1 MPPST
6 DDPDSDP
13 VHYSTVAKSGPSFG
27 KGGQGGPAGAAVS
40 VADMTTH
47 PFWLAGTAATGDTE
61 MTVLN
66 PYTGEAAGT
75 VSVPTPEQVEEAV
88 AAAHA
93 VAAEAAAL
101 PAHVRASALD
111 HIQRR
116 IGERAEEIAQV
127 ITAESGKP
135 IKWARAEAGR
145 AVSVFR
151 WAAEEARRDSGELQ
165 RLDTD
170 AGGVGRMALIRRVPK
185 GPILGISP
193 FNFPINLVAHKIA
206 PAIAVGAPIILKPA
220 PATPMTALIL
230 GEIIA
235 ETDLP
240 RGMVSVLPMPN
251 ESAASLIVDERL
263 PVVSFT
269 GGAFGWEIQRRA
281 PHKHVT
287 LELGGNAAAV
297 VLDDADLEHAAERI
311 ALFGNNQAG
320 QVCIGVQRVV
330 VTDAVHD
337 DFVARLVAEVETLG
351 TGDPADPKTDVGPLI
366 DEASAERVVSWVEEA
381 VAGGA
386 RVLTGGAR
394 DGVTVA
400 PTVVADAPADAK
412 VVRQEVFGPV
422 LVVQRVADT
431 DAAFAAVNDSD
442 YGLQAGVFTRDL
454 PTAFR
459 AHRELEVG
467 GVVIGDVPTFRA
479 DQMPYGGVKGS
490 GVGKEGVRAAMTDLT
505 DERVMVLTG
514 IDL

>member
-1 MPPST
+1 MS
-6 DDPDSDP
+6 
-13 VHYSTVAKSGPSFG
+13 
-27 KGGQGGPAGAAVS
+27 
-40 VADMTTH
+40 TH
-47 PFWLAGTAATGDTE
+47 PFWLAGTAATGDSE
-61 MTVLN
+61 LTVVN
-66 PYTGEAAGT
+66 PYTGQVAGR
-75 VSVPTPEQVEEAV
+75 VSVPTADQVEQAV
-88 AAAHA
+88 AAAHT
-93 VAAEAAAL
+93 AAAQAAAL
-101 PAHVRASALD
+101 PAHAKAAALD
-111 HIQRR
+111 HISRR
-116 IGERAEEIAQV
+116 IGERAEEIAQT

-135 IKWARAEAGR
+135 IKWARVEAAR

-170 AGGVGRMALIRRVPK
+170 AGGTGRMALVRRVPH
-185 GPILGISP
+185 GPVLGISP
-193 FNFPINLVAHKIA
+193 FNFPLNLVAHKIA

-220 PATPMTALIL
+220 PATPMTALLL

-240 RGMVSVLPMPN
+240 AGTVSVLPMPN
-251 ESAASLIVDERL
+251 DLAGRLIDDARL
-263 PVVSFT
+263 PVISFT
-269 GGAFGWEIQRRA
+269 GGAFGWEIQKRA

-297 VLDDADLEHAAERI
+297 VLDDADLDWASSRV

-330 VTDAVHD
+330 VTDAVYD
-337 DFVARLVAEVETLG
+337 GFVARLVEKVEALG
-351 TGDPADPKTDVGPLI
+351 TGDPADEGTDVGPLVN
-366 DEASAERVVSWVEEA
+366 EAAAVRVQEWVEEA

-386 RVLTGGAR
+386 ELLTGGTR

-400 PTVVADAPADAK
+400 PTVLAEAPADSR
-412 VVRQEVFGPV
+412 VMRQEVFGPV
-422 LVVQRVADT
+422 LVLQRVADT

-442 YGLQAGVFTRDL
+442 FGLQAGVFTRDL

-467 GVVIGDVPTFRA
+467 GVIIGDVPTFRA

-490 GVGKEGVRAAMTDLT
+490 GVGREGVRAAMTDLT
-505 DERVMVLTG
+505 YERVLVLTG
-514 IDL
+514 ISL

>member
-1 MPPST
+1 MSST
-6 DDPDSDP
+6 CVRNGSR
-13 VHYSTVAKSGPSFG
+13 YSIVAKVVPGFG
-27 KGGQGGPAGAAVS
+27 DGGQGGAEPWGSS
-40 VADMTTH
+40 VANMTAH
-47 PFWLAGTAATGDTE
+47 PFWSAGTAATGDTE
-61 MTVLN
+61 MTILN
-66 PYTGEAAGT
+66 PYTGEAVGT

-93 VAAEAAAL
+93 VAVEAAAL

-111 HIQRR
+111 HVCGRMA
-116 IGERAEEIAQV
+116 ERAEEIAQV
-127 ITAESGKP
+127 ITAESGKA
-135 IKWARAEAGR
+135 IKWARAEVGR

-151 WAAEEARRDSGELQ
+151 WAAEESRRDSGELQ

-185 GPILGISP
+185 GPVLGISP
-193 FNFPINLVAHKIA
+193 FNFPLNLVAHKIG

-220 PATPMTALIL
+220 PATPMTALLL

-251 ESAASLIVDERL
+251 DSAAALITDDRL

-269 GGAFGWEIQRRA
+269 GGAFGWEIQRRV
-281 PHKHVT
+281 PHKHLI

-297 VLDDADLEHAAERI
+297 VLDDADLDRAARRV
-311 ALFGNNQAG
+311 ALFGNSQAG

-330 VTDAVHD
+330 VTETVYD
-337 DFVARLVAEVETLG
+337 DFVPRLVAQVEALG
-351 TGDPADPKTDVGPLI
+351 TGDPADPGTDVGPMI
-366 DEASAERVVSWVEEA
+366 DEAAAERVLSWVDEA
-381 VAGGA
+381 VEAGA

-394 DGVTVA
+394 DGVTMA
-400 PTVVADAPADAK
+400 PTVLVDVPSEAR

-467 GVVIGDVPTFRA
+467 GVIIGDVPTFRA

-490 GVGKEGVRAAMTDLT
+490 GVGKEGVRAAMTDLSE
-505 DERVMVLTG
+505 ERVMVLTG

>member
-1 MPPST
+1 MST
-6 DDPDSDP
+6 R
-13 VHYSTVAKSGPSFG
+13 
-27 KGGQGGPAGAAVS
+27 
-40 VADMTTH
+40 

-61 MTVLN
+61 ITVVN
-66 PYTGEAAGT
+66 PYTGEDAGT
-75 VSVPTPEQVEEAV
+75 VSVPTAEQIEEAV

-101 PAHVRASALD
+101 PAHVRADALD
-111 HIQRR
+111 HVSRR
-116 IGERAEEIAQV
+116 IGERAEEIART

-170 AGGVGRMALIRRVPK
+170 PGGTGRMALVRRVPK
-185 GPILGISP
+185 GPVLGISP
-193 FNFPINLVAHKIA
+193 FNFPLNLVAHKVA

-220 PATPMTALIL
+220 PATPMTALLL

-240 RGMVSVLPMPN
+240 GGMVSVLPMPN
-251 ESAASLIVDERL
+251 ELAAPLITDERL
-263 PVVSFT
+263 PVISFT
-269 GGAFGWEIQRRA
+269 GGPFGWQLPRLA

-297 VLDDADLEHAAERI
+297 VLADADLDWAAQRV

-320 QVCIGVQRVV
+320 QVCIGVQRVIV
-330 VTDAVHD
+330 EDAVYD
-337 DFVARLVAEVETLG
+337 EFVPRLVERVEALG
-351 TGDPADPKTDVGPLI
+351 VGDPADPATDVGPLVDEAAAERVASWI
-366 DEASAERVVSWVEEA
+366 DEAVT
-381 VAGGA
+381 AGA
-386 RVLTGGAR
+386 KLLTGGTR

-400 PTVVADAPADAK
+400 PTVLAEAPDDSR

-422 LVVQRVADT
+422 LVLQRAADT

-442 YGLQAGVFTRDL
+442 FGLQAGVFTRDL

-490 GVGKEGVRAAMTDLT
+490 GVGKEGVRAAMTDLSY
-505 DERVMVLTG
+505 ERVLVLTG